1 MGERKEKTRAA
12 IKTYSYSIREERLA
26 HCVITG
32 MREVWE
38 GDHGVGS
45 ADDAVEVP
53 QVRRRFHGRV
63 FRFHI
68 KVDSSKTAFN
78 CLLQNDVNS

>member
-26 HCVITG
+26 HCVIRCTG

-45 ADDAVEVP
+45 ADDAVEPVEVP
-53 QVRRRFHGRV
+53 QVRRRR
-63 FRFHI
+63 I
-68 KVDSSKTAFN
+68 
-78 CLLQNDVNS
+78 QIM